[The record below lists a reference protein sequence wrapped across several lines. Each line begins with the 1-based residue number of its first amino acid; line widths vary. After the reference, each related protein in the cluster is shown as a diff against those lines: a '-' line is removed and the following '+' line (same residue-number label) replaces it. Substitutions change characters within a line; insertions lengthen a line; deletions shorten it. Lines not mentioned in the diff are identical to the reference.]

1 MTTKQVIENIRRKAA
16 DTLPAGATLLLYGSR
31 ARGDAH
37 SSSDWDLLIILD
49 KPHLTWQ
56 DYNAAYPLRVLG
68 WDIGEEINPQVYA
81 KGEWQSYSFRCVSV
95 YD

>member
-49 KPHLTWQ
+49 KP
-56 DYNAAYPLRVLG
+56 AYPLRVLG

-81 KGEWQSYSFRCVSV
+81 KGEWQSYSFSPFYKNVEKDKIV
-95 YD
+95 LL